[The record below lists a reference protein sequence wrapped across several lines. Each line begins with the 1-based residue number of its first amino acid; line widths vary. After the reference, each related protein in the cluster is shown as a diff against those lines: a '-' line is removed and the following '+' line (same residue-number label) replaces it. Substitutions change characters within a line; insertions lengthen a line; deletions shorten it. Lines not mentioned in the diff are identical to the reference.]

1 MKHEACTHGAGNAWT
16 IEPSR
21 RYFKWCDTCH
31 TLRPWANYFEVY
43 FADVDKEES
52 CWWWECTA
60 CLLETISDYAE
71 VYHQ

>member
-1 MKHEACTHGAGNAWT
+1 MKHENCAHGAGNAWT

-21 RYFKWCDTCH
+21 RYFKRCDTCH

-43 FADVDKEES
+43 FADVDKEET